1 MVKRLIIAVI
11 LLALVVGGIVG
22 FNAFRAKAISDYFAN
37 MTPPPV
43 PVAVEEA
50 RAGEWRGGI
59 GAIGTSVSLQGV
71 DLAVQ
76 AAGIVR
82 EVDFVGND
90 EVTKGALLIQ
100 IDERIELADLAAAEA
115 ELQLAEAELNRIRTL
130 RERGV
135 GAVNTL
141 ETQQAAAASARAQV
155 ARLTAVLEQ
164 KQLLAPFD
172 GVIGI
177 PKVEVGDY
185 IAPGTAFAT
194 LQNLDRMQ
202 VDFSVPEQDIV
213 TVKIGMPIT
222 ASTEVGDLTVAGRII
237 AVEPRVDP
245 GSRLVAVRAEVEN
258 TNRALLPGQFMRVT
272 VELPP
277 EQDVIALPQTAVSSN
292 LYGDSVF
299 IVREEQPED
308 GEPVLKVEQVFVQT
322 GRRAGGRIEIR
333 EGVEAGDQVVIA
345 GQNRLTSGGVVK
357 IDNTVAPEVT
367 AD

>member
-1 MVKRLIIAVI
+1 MVKRLVIAVV
-11 LLALVVGGIVG
+11 LLALIVGGIVG

-43 PVAVEEA
+43 PVAAEEA
-50 RAGEWRGGI
+50 KAGEWRGGI
-59 GAIGTSVSLQGV
+59 GAIGTSVSTQGV

-82 EVDFVGND
+82 EVSFRGND
-90 EVTKGALLIQ
+90 EVEQGALLIQ

-135 GAVNTL
+135 SAANTL

-177 PKVEVGDY
+177 PKVEEGDY
-185 IAPGTAFAT
+185 VSPGTVFAT

-213 TVKIGMPIT
+213 TVKVGMPIT
-222 ASTEVGDLTVAGRII
+222 ASTEVGDLTVTGTII

-299 IVREEQPED
+299 IVRQEQPEE

-333 EGVEAGDQVVIA
+333 EGVNAGEQVVIA
-345 GQNRLTSGGVVK
+345 GQNRLTSGGTVK